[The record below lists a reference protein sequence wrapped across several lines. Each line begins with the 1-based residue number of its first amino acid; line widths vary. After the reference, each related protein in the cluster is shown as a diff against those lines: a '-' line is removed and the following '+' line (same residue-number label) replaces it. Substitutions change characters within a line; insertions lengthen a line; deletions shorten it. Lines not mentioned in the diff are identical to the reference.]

1 MGVGIMRLGR
11 KPEHEES
18 RSVQTTRT
26 VFVFGNVA
34 VSLLW
39 LRFLVRLIE
48 QWNLM
53 KPDIRYATVIFMV
66 FFSLLWLTMIRDK
79 KGYLSLA
86 MAFGI
91 LATVYRIVWILM

>member
-11 KPEHEES
+11 KPAHEES
-18 RSVQTTRT
+18 RSVQTKRIGF
-26 VFVFGNVA
+26 VFVNVA
-34 VSLLW
+34 VALMW
-39 LRFLVRLIE
+39 LRFLVRLIG

-53 KPDIRYATVIFMV
+53 KPDIRYATVIFMA
-66 FFSLLWLTMIRDK
+66 FFSLLWLTIIGDRK
-79 KGYLSLA
+79 AYLSLA